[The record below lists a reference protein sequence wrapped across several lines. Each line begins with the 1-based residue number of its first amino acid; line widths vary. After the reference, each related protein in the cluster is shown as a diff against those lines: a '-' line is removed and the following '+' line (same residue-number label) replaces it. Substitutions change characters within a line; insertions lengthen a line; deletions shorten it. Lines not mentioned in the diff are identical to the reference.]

1 MRAAMRERGEIMR
14 RPDERKLRE
23 RKLGERRSGLT
34 LIELIVAF
42 SILMILSTIALPLVR
57 VKVQREKERLL
68 RQRLDE
74 IRTTIDRYKDMA
86 DQGRLAEIDPENHGY
101 PESLEILVEGVPFN
115 PAGGAGLGGPGGMN
129 QPGAFGPGQG
139 AFGNRRGGASGNRS
153 GGAFGG
159 GSPRGGGGFGGSQRG
174 LGSSQGGF
182 GGSQRGVGGS
192 QGGFGSSRG
201 GFGASRS
208 GSRSSGMG
216 SGMGMGE
223 EEQKIRFLRRIPVDP
238 MSGLA
243 DWGLRDM
250 QDDPDST
257 NWGGNNVFDVYSK
270 SMDTALDGTY
280 YRDW

>member
-1 MRAAMRERGEIMR
+1 MRERGKIMR
-14 RPDERKLRE
+14 RPGE

-57 VKVQREKERLL
+57 VKVQRGKERLL

-101 PESLEILVEGVPFN
+101 PESLELLVEGVPFS
-115 PAGGAGLGGPGGMN
+115 PAGGPGGMN

-159 GSPRGGGGFGGSQRG
+159 GSPRGGGFGGSQRG
-174 LGSSQGGF
+174 VGSSQGGF

-192 QGGFGSSRG
+192 QSGFGSSRG
-201 GFGASRS
+201 GFGANRS

>member
-1 MRAAMRERGEIMR
+1 MRAAMRERGKIMR
-14 RPDERKLRE
+14 RPGEW
-23 RKLGERRSGLT
+23 KLGERKRGKRRAGLT

-57 VKVQREKERLL
+57 VKVQREKEHLL
-68 RQRLDE
+68 RLRLSE
-74 IRTTIDRYKDMA
+74 IRSTIDRYKDMA
-86 DQGRLAEIDPENHGY
+86 DQGRLAEIDPKNHGY
-101 PESLEILVEGVPFN
+101 PESLEILVEGVPFS
-115 PAGGAGLGGPGGMN
+115 PVGGAGLGGPGGMN

-139 AFGNRRGGASGNRS
+139 AFGNRRGATGGNRS

-159 GSPRGGGGFGGSQRG
+159 GGSRGGGGFGGGFGGSQRG
-174 LGSSQGGF
+174 I
-182 GGSQRGVGGS
+182 GGSQS
-192 QGGFGSSRG
+192 GFGSSRG

-250 QDDPDST
+250 QDDPDAT

>member
-1 MRAAMRERGEIMR
+1 MRAAMRERGKIMR
-14 RPDERKLRE
+14 RPGEWKQGERKRG
-23 RKLGERRSGLT
+23 KRRAGFT

-68 RQRLDE
+68 RLRLSE
-74 IRTTIDRYKDMA
+74 IRSTIDRYKDMA
-86 DQGRLAEIDPENHGY
+86 DQGRLAEIDPKNHGY
-101 PESLEILVEGVPFN
+101 PESLEILVEGVPFS
-115 PAGGAGLGGPGGMN
+115 PAGGAGPGGMN

-139 AFGNRRGGASGNRS
+139 AFGNRRGTASGNRS

-159 GSPRGGGGFGGSQRG
+159 GGPRGGGGFG
-174 LGSSQGGF
+174 
-182 GGSQRGVGGS
+182 
-192 QGGFGSSRG
+192 G

-216 SGMGMGE
+216 MGE
-223 EEQKIRFLRRIPVDP
+223 EAQKIRFLRRIPVDP

-250 QDDPDST
+250 QDDPNAT

-270 SMDTALDGTY
+270 SMDMALDGTY

>member
-1 MRAAMRERGEIMR
+1 MPTAMRERGKIMR
-14 RPDERKLRE
+14 RADERKLGE

-68 RQRLDE
+68 RLRLSE
-74 IRTTIDRYKDMA
+74 IRITIDRYKDMA
-86 DQGRLAEIDPENHGY
+86 DQGRLPEIDPENHGY
-101 PESLEILVEGVPFN
+101 PESLEILVEGVPVN
-115 PAGGAGLGGPGGMN
+115 PGSGAGPGGMN

-139 AFGNRRGGASGNRS
+139 AFGNRRGATSGNRS

-159 GSPRGGGGFGGSQRG
+159 GGPRGGGGFGGSQRG
-174 LGSSQGGF
+174 
-182 GGSQRGVGGS
+182 VGGS
-192 QGGFGSSRG
+192 RGGLGSSRG
-201 GFGASRS
+201 GFGAGRS
-208 GSRSSGMG
+208 GSRSSGMR

-223 EEQKIRFLRRIPVDP
+223 EEEKIRFLRRIPVDP

>member
-1 MRAAMRERGEIMR
+1 MRAAMRERGKIMR
-14 RPDERKLRE
+14 RPDERKLGE

-159 GSPRGGGGFGGSQRG
+159 SQRG
-174 LGSSQGGF
+174 VGSSQGGF

-192 QGGFGSSRG
+192 QGGFGGSQG

-208 GSRSSGMG
+208 GSRSSGMR

-250 QDDPDST
+250 QDDPDAT